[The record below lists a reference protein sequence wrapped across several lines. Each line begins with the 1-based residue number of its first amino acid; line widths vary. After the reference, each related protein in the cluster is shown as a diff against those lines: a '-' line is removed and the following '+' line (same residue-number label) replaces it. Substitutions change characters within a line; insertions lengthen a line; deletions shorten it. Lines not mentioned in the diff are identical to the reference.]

1 MKLLIF
7 FYLIIIVNLIGKSEC
22 WRVGEKK
29 YWLPELEWSSGN
41 NWMNGIKPESNSRVV
56 FPLEIYHSVGL
67 PGNSDLQLSG
77 IELSR
82 DGSLLLSRDGTLQI
96 SDSNNREKTFVW
108 KLKGPFYWVDPQNW
122 GDSNKAV
129 PDFERIPCSMDT
141 VIFPDKNH
149 ALSITLPNTN
159 VKVKQIKIG
168 QQETIDEWRWHSIIT
183 GREFRNSPLTISGL
197 QYCESDCI
205 CQPEY
210 SEELL
215 AEICKIQ
222 APRCEQL
229 QCEFPFQ
236 IKDHCCDYC
245 GGRVSVP
252 SETISVSKLGEIA
265 QEEFINNKD
274 IYWHA
279 RFAPDKP
286 ELEILVAERGIYSGI
301 KSQEAIDKLRRRLM
315 AKGIPIVEAM
325 NTGAP
330 LTGSVLGN
338 TLGPM
343 FGIPIIILIIIIL
356 GLPYFGYSY
365 TSIVSIWRNAFGT
378 VVRDGIPFRSDDGF
392 AKFENLPEGHV
403 QLSGQ
408 SALDNLIDND
418 LQQDNSGISGE
429 QNNGEGKRF
438 ENPLYRSTRKSPAE
452 QQTLSD
458 NNHKSSEQSIIN
470 IDLPVSLTQLKKK
483 LYSSSQDTHIDSD

>member
-1 MKLLIF
+1 MKLFIL
-7 FYLIIIVNLIGKSEC
+7 YLIITVNLMSKSEC
-22 WRVGEKK
+22 WRVGENK
-29 YWLPELEWSSGN
+29 YWLPELEWSKGD
-41 NWMNGIKPESNSRVV
+41 NWINGIKPESNSRVV

-67 PGNSDLQLSG
+67 PGNSHLQLSE

-82 DGSLLLSRDGTLQI
+82 DGSLLLSRDGTLQM
-96 SDSNNREKTFVW
+96 SDSNNNSRDKEKSFVW

-141 VIFPDKNH
+141 VIFPNKNH

-168 QQETIDEWRWHSIIT
+168 QEQTIDEWRWHSMMT
-183 GREFRNSPLTISGL
+183 GREFRNSPLTISYSGL

-205 CQPEY
+205 CKPEN
-210 SEELL
+210 SKELL

-222 APRCEQL
+222 APRCGQL
-229 QCEFPFQ
+229 QCEFPLQ
-236 IKDHCCDYC
+236 IQDHCCDYC

-252 SETISVSKLGEIA
+252 SETITVSKLGEIA
-265 QEEFINNKD
+265 EEEFKNNKE

-279 RFAPDKP
+279 RFAPDRP
-286 ELEILVAERGIYSGI
+286 ELEILIAERGIYSGI
-301 KSQEAIDKLRRRLM
+301 KSQEAIDKLLRRLM
-315 AKGIPIVEAM
+315 AKGIPIVEATS
-325 NTGAP
+325 TGAP

-343 FGIPIIILIIIIL
+343 FGIPIIILLIILL

-365 TSIVSIWRNAFGT
+365 THIVSVWRDAYGT
-378 VVRDGIPFRSDDGF
+378 VREGIPFYSDDGF
-392 AKFENLPEGHV
+392 ARFENLPEGHV

-408 SALDNLIDND
+408 STLDD
-418 LQQDNSGISGE
+418 LSDNSGSISGG
-429 QNNGEGKRF
+429 QNEGEGKRF

-452 QQTLSD
+452 QETLSD
-458 NNHKSSEQSIIN
+458 NNQESSEQSIIN

-483 LYSSSQDTHIDSD
+483 VYSSEDTHIDSD

>member
-183 GREFRNSPLTISGL
+183 GREFRNSPLTIS
-197 QYCESDCI
+197 
-205 CQPEY
+205 
-210 SEELL
+210 
-215 AEICKIQ
+215 
-222 APRCEQL
+222 
-229 QCEFPFQ
+229 
-236 IKDHCCDYC
+236 
-245 GGRVSVP
+245 
-252 SETISVSKLGEIA
+252 
-265 QEEFINNKD
+265 
-274 IYWHA
+274 
-279 RFAPDKP
+279 
-286 ELEILVAERGIYSGI
+286 
-301 KSQEAIDKLRRRLM
+301 
-315 AKGIPIVEAM
+315 
-325 NTGAP
+325 
-330 LTGSVLGN
+330 
-338 TLGPM
+338 
-343 FGIPIIILIIIIL
+343 
-356 GLPYFGYSY
+356 
-365 TSIVSIWRNAFGT
+365 IVSIWRNAFGT